1 MLCFSIPV
9 RSLGDKNYKYPEYTY
24 DYYRVEGGL
33 IPGSTLKK
41 RPVKNA
47 VCDLEEIGTIEL

>member
-1 MLCFSIPV
+1 
-9 RSLGDKNYKYPEYTY
+9 
-24 DYYRVEGGL
+24 L

-47 VCDLEEIGTIEL
+47 VCDLEEIGTIELWN